1 MDQYVC
7 RSWYI
12 ILRVVENQYRSSEAS
27 WHSNAARVLK
37 TAAST
42 AHFTNCFIHTQLK
55 HSHTGLMDE
64 KALFN
69 GYFATLIWIIACPL
83 QQ

>member
-1 MDQYVC
+1 MFTDQYIYVD
-7 RSWYI
+7 RGILFGLSWRI
-12 ILRVVENQYRSSEAS
+12 NIEKLHDTVKQQ
-27 WHSNAARVLK
+27 VLK

-42 AHFTNCFIHTQLK
+42 AHFINCFIHTQLK

-69 GYFATLIWIIACPL
+69 GYFATLIWIIAYPL
-83 QQ
+83 RQ